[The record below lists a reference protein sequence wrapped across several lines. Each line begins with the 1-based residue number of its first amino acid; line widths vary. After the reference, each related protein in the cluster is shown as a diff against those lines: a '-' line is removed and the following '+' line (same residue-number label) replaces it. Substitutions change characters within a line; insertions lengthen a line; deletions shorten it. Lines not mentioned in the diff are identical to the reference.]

1 MINVAQCKRIQIPES
16 REFLIVESGI
26 MSLAILNTAQRI
38 RNPTLMRLE
47 SEIQV
52 QLIKNHG
59 TETSTFNPESTALIR
74 DCSGFNYMGRLLMIP
89 DTHYFLHITFC
100 SSSRLI
106 LFHFSF
112 LLIQLLPKMYL
123 RVRGIV
129 QIGNR
134 LLISLFK

>member
-1 MINVAQCKRIQIPES
+1 MINVAQCKGIQISES
-16 REFLIVESGI
+16 REFLIVQSGI
-26 MSLAILNTAQRI
+26 MGLAILNTAQRI

-47 SEIQV
+47 SGIQV

-74 DCSGFNYMGRLLMIP
+74 DCSGFTYTGRLLMIP
-89 DTHYFLHITFC
+89 DSRQIMTLHITFC

-112 LLIQLLPKMYL
+112 L
-123 RVRGIV
+123 
-129 QIGNR
+129 
-134 LLISLFK
+134 